1 MRANCNEDEKKWQR
15 DGKMAMLKRIEAA
28 PALTVCPIRMQNGS
42 NDLLI
47 HLDQIRYLKILA
59 FQLLLGKEMQ
69 SSVPTVREKKWFS
82 TSMTQFSNEGETDEG
97 LEAEKEATVKKYH
110 EVAFPEMLHFINGPP
125 YNNQVHR
132 GEGIWYLV
140 SQGCITPL
148 CDLLIWLDPR
158 IVTVSI
164 EGLENILKVGELE
177 KNLGN
182 NGEVNFY
189 AQLID
194 DAEGLEKTENLH
206 SHDNNEM
213 YDKAFKILEAYWL
226 KEEIKLC

>member
-1 MRANCNEDEKKWQR
+1 M
-15 DGKMAMLKRIEAA
+15 
-28 PALTVCPIRMQNGS
+28 S
-42 NDLLI
+42 NV
-47 HLDQIRYLKILA
+47 
-59 FQLLLGKEMQ
+59 LG
-69 SSVPTVREKKWFS
+69 
-82 TSMTQFSNEGETDEG
+82 
-97 LEAEKEATVKKYH
+97 
-110 EVAFPEMLHFINGPP
+110 NGP
-125 YNNQVHR
+125 NR
-132 GEGIWYLV
+132 YLV